1 MVRHRADFSSPLLVS
16 LVARPVGHFL
26 ERGDGPLSGG
36 AEGPQ
41 GIPKHNGGEQVAV
54 VLRPGGVRTQTM
66 NDRTLYEDT
75 YLCFVHACVQVCARR
90 SSGTFTAAT
99 SL

>member
-1 MVRHRADFSSPLLVS
+1 MVLRRADFSSPRLVR
-16 LVARPVGHFL
+16 LVARPAGHSL
-26 ERGDGPLSGG
+26 GPADGPLSGD
-36 AEGPQ
+36 AEGPL
-41 GIPKHNGGEQVAV
+41 GIPKQFGAEEVV
-54 VLRPGGVRTQTM
+54 PVLRPGGVRTQTM

-90 SSGTFTAAT
+90 SSGTFTAAI

>member
-41 GIPKHNGGEQVAV
+41 GIPKHNGANRSLRYFAQVAC
-54 VLRPGGVRTQTM
+54 VLK
-66 NDRTLYEDT
+66 L
-75 YLCFVHACVQVCARR
+75 
-90 SSGTFTAAT
+90 
-99 SL
+99 